1 MGTDNA
7 VDSGL
12 DELARPGA
20 EKDVA
25 TIESSPEITQ
35 IASPI
40 NVDRLEEERRVRKK
54 IDAVV
59 LPTVSSNIGQCSNIY
74 KNSS

>member
-1 MGTDNA
+1 MDADNA
-7 VDSGL
+7 VESGL
-12 DELARPGA
+12 DELARSGA
-20 EKDVA
+20 ENDVA
-25 TIESSPEITQ
+25 TIESSPEITP

-59 LPTVSSNIGQCSNIY
+59 LPTVSPTIGQCSNLN
-74 KNSS
+74 KNST